1 MRGGHRR
8 GVNHIPVADRR
19 AWHVCC
25 CATDQHRFDCAAVEP
40 HKRSGGPFLP
50 LGKAAP

>member
-8 GVNHIPVADRR
+8 GVNHIPKIAPS
-19 AWHVCC
+19 WLECC
-25 CATDQHRFDCAAVEP
+25 CSADAHRFDCEAVAP

-50 LGKAAP
+50 LKVAP